1 MNDPEAQSG
10 LKWIYQSIRTI
21 KNIVSDIND
30 QGLKFI
36 IRLQSS
42 RLNSK
47 PLFHSPNGS
56 TRLDRKIYPSNDI
69 GKSRI
74 LWKKIFS
81 FRIPNSVPSD
91 RLIKLNQKLSKI
103 VVSISFPFVLNGPVT
118 WDAFP
123 GGSVKSV
130 SSLKWSSMVNW
141 A

>member
-47 PLFHSPNGS
+47 PLFHSRNGS

-69 GKSRI
+69 GKNRI

-91 RLIKLNQKLSKI
+91 RLIKLDQKLSKI
-103 VVSISFPFVLNGPVT
+103 VVSIHV
-118 WDAFP
+118 
-123 GGSVKSV
+123 
-130 SSLKWSSMVNW
+130 KWSGDVRRVPRRIREKCFLLEMVLHGQLGLMDG
-141 A
+141 